1 MDRTLAHER
10 RWYTLGVLCLSLVL
24 IGLDN
29 TILNVALPTLVRD
42 LSASTSALQWI
53 VDSYVL
59 VFAGLLLT
67 AGALGDKFG
76 RRRALTAGL
85 VVFGLGSLL
94 SAFAGSSTQLIAT
107 RALMGMGAAFVMP
120 STLSILTNSFTDP
133 KERAKAIAIWAGV
146 SGLGIGLG
154 PVAGGWLLEHFW
166 WGSVFLV
173 NIPFI
178 AIALVLGTF
187 VIPES
192 RDTDA
197 PRLDMVGAGLSIVGL
212 VSLVWTLIEAPHNGW
227 LGSSTLLG
235 FAVAAVVLVAFA
247 AWESK
252 VANPML
258 DVSFFTNRRFSAG
271 SAAITLVFF
280 ALFGSLFLLTQ
291 LLQFVLGYS
300 ALEAGVRLLPIAVT
314 LMLVAPNSARL
325 VEWLGTKAVVAS
337 GMTLVAAGLFA
348 ASRLGVESAYWQVAM
363 SMMIMAGGMALVMA
377 PATESIMGSLPPAKA
392 GVGSAVNDTT
402 REVGGAL
409 GVAVLGSIASSGYAH
424 SIGKVIDGTAMP
436 ASAAHAV
443 KDSLGGALQ
452 VAGRIGGQPGAA
464 LTDAARHAFVDGM
477 GVTLLIAAGVA
488 LLGAVIAL
496 AFLPARAE
504 ELELDAE
511 SMTEE
516 LALQAA

>member
-42 LSASTSALQWI
+42 LGASTSSLQWI

-76 RRRALTAGL
+76 RRRALSAGL
-85 VVFGLGSLL
+85 VVFGVGSLL
-94 SAFAGSSTQLIAT
+94 SAFAGSASQLIAT

-120 STLSILTNSFTDP
+120 STLSILTNSFIDP
-133 KERAKAIAIWAGV
+133 KERGRAIAIWAGV
-146 SGLGIGLG
+146 AGLGIGLG

-178 AIALVLGTF
+178 VVALVLGAF

-192 RDTDA
+192 RDVDA
-197 PRLDMVGAGLSIVGL
+197 ARLDLVGALLSIAGL
-212 VSLVWTLIEAPHNGW
+212 VALVWTLIEAPHNGW
-227 LGSSTLLG
+227 LGSTTLGG
-235 FAVAAVVLVAFA
+235 FAVAAVILVAFA
-247 AWESK
+247 TWESK
-252 VANPML
+252 IDDPML
-258 DVSFFTNRRFSAG
+258 DVTFFANRRFSAG

-300 ALEAGVRLLPIAVT
+300 ALSAGVRLLPIALTMMVA
-314 LMLVAPNSARL
+314 APNSARL
-325 VEWLGTKAVVAS
+325 VERFGTKFVVS
-337 GMTLVAAGLFA
+337 GGMALVATGLLA
-348 ASRLGVESAYWQVAM
+348 ASRLGVESAYWQVAT
-363 SMMIMAGGMALVMA
+363 SMVVMALGMAFVMA

-436 ASAAHAV
+436 AAASSAI
-443 KDSLGGALQ
+443 KDSLGAGLQ
-452 VAGRIGGQPGAA
+452 VAARIGGQPGAA
-464 LTDAARHAFVDGM
+464 LADAARHAFVDGM
-477 GVTLLIAAGVA
+477 GVTLVVAAGVA
-488 LLGAVIAL
+488 LLGSVIAL
-496 AFLPARAE
+496 LFLPARAE
-504 ELELDAE
+504 EPEIV
-511 SMTEE
+511 MPEE
-516 LALQAA
+516 RVLQAA